1 MNKKTSKIK
10 AWINALRLRTLPLS
24 VSGVL
29 LGSFIALQTGE
40 FSINIA
46 FWCLLTIIL
55 LQILSNLANDL
66 GDNIKG
72 TDNKKRVGPMRSV
85 QSGTI
90 SKKEMKT
97 GIGIV
102 IFLSLLSG
110 VTLLFQSFQN
120 INYSFLTL
128 FIVGILGIIAA
139 LKYTLGKGAYGY
151 YGLGDLFVMIFFGF
165 IPVAIAFYIQTKE
178 WNNILLLAGLSIGS
192 FSTSVLN
199 LNNLRDYKNDKD
211 CNKKTLI
218 VKMGL
223 KYGKL
228 YHFILIA
235 VGIGSALLY
244 TALSFGCLF
253 NYIYII
259 TFIPFIQNIIIVAR
273 NKNTILLDKEL
284 KRNAIGTFLLT
295 LHWGIGLLLC

>member
-66 GDNIKG
+66 GDSIKG

-90 SKKEMKT
+90 SKKEMKM
-97 GIGIV
+97 GIGLV
-102 IFLSLLSG
+102 VFLSLLSG
-110 VTLLFQSFQN
+110 VTLLFQSLQN
-120 INYSFLTL
+120 INYLFLIL
-128 FIVGILGIIAA
+128 FIIGILGIIAA

-165 IPVAIAFYIQTKE
+165 IPVAIAFYLQTKE

>member
-228 YHFILIA
+228 YHFILIT